1 MFAAVGVDYSLS
13 STFFSLEPDQ
23 ESVKLDID
31 IINDNIVETLEF
43 FDLVIVDASLEVLLD
58 DRYYTQ
64 VQIRDTDRTL
74 LYTTVPVHCF
84 TKPIIFQREKDCVVH
99 IHTY

>member
-84 TKPIIFQREKDCVVH
+84 TKPIILRLCCAY
-99 IHTY
+99 TYLLM